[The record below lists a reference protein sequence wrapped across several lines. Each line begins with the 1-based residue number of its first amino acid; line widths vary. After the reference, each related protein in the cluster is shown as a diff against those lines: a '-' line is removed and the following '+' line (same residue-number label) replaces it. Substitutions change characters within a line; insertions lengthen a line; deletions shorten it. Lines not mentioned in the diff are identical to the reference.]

1 MPAMMVQKGIVVR
14 RERLARR
21 GVAAAI
27 LTAALFTATLRTA
40 AVCAEEPARGPA
52 AFQPGDISI
61 GDPVALPFAK
71 PVAPSPAPTPTAAA
85 PPSVSAGIPQA
96 TAAAATASPAP
107 NGWLGMA
114 VAESTVPGRWSIVEV
129 VPDGPAA
136 AVGIRPGD
144 DLRAINGVAM
154 ASADDVSQALTAIA
168 AGQTVRLAVA
178 RADQVRDLAIVA
190 APRPGVAVARDW
202 QAAADSPP
210 PLAIAPPPT
219 ASLPPTTPS
228 VLATPRAMV
237 DAASAPPALMSPAG
251 PLTPPPSRAT
261 MPAAPRGG
269 RTALGV
275 RTVAIDPGIQERFR
289 LPQAAGAYVV
299 GVVGDLPASKAG
311 IPPGSVIVA
320 LGDRPV
326 RSPQELTQLVASGP
340 TDRPLPVQYVLPG
353 GAEKRAEVML
363 QSLDQPLEQALL
375 DDGPMQPVAVP
386 TLEPGPASRTAR
398 RPSGAAEPEQAEL
411 RREVGRLRAWLD
423 VLERRLE
430 QLGR

>member
-1 MPAMMVQKGIVVR
+1 
-14 RERLARR
+14 
-21 GVAAAI
+21 
-27 LTAALFTATLRTA
+27 
-40 AVCAEEPARGPA
+40 
-52 AFQPGDISI
+52 
-61 GDPVALPFAK
+61 
-71 PVAPSPAPTPTAAA
+71 
-85 PPSVSAGIPQA
+85 
-96 TAAAATASPAP
+96 
-107 NGWLGMA
+107 MA

-144 DLRAINGVAM
+144 DLRAINGLAM

-168 AGQTVRLAVA
+168 AGQTVRLSVA
-178 RADQVRDLAIVA
+178 RADQVSDLAIVA
-190 APRPGVAVARDW
+190 APRPGVAVARGW

-237 DAASAPPALMSPAG
+237 DAASAPPAVMSPAG

-261 MPAAPRGG
+261 MPAAPRG

>member
-1 MPAMMVQKGIVVR
+1 MMVQKGIVVR
-14 RERLARR
+14 RERLAGR
-21 GVAAAI
+21 VAA
-27 LTAALFTATLRTA
+27 AALFTAMTATLWTA

-71 PVAPSPAPTPTAAA
+71 PVAPSHAPTPPAAA
-85 PPSVSAGIPQA
+85 SPSVPAGISQA
-96 TAAAATASPAP
+96 PAAAATASPAP

-144 DLRAINGVAM
+144 DLRSINGLAM

-178 RADQVRDLAIVA
+178 RADQVSDLAIVA

-202 QAAADSPP
+202 QAAADSQP
-210 PLAIAPPPT
+210 PLAIAPPT
-219 ASLPPTTPS
+219 TSLPPTTPS

-261 MPAAPRGG
+261 VPAAPRG

>member
-1 MPAMMVQKGIVVR
+1 MMVQKGIVVR
-14 RERLARR
+14 RERLAGR
-21 GVAAAI
+21 VAAAAI
-27 LTAALFTATLRTA
+27 LIATLFTATTATLWTA

-71 PVAPSPAPTPTAAA
+71 PVAPSHAPTPPAAA
-85 PPSVSAGIPQA
+85 SPSVPAGIPQA
-96 TAAAATASPAP
+96 PAAAATASPAP

-144 DLRAINGVAM
+144 DLRSINGLAM

-237 DAASAPPALMSPAG
+237 DAASAPPAVMSPAG

-261 MPAAPRGG
+261 MPAAPRG

-423 VLERRLE
+423 GLERRLE